1 MKRNF
6 KKLTAAFM
14 AVCLSVGVFGTN
26 SLLSGAEE
34 TPVVAEGIPIDET
47 NIPNMSAL
55 SQARYADNTGNKD
68 NILSPEEAKKVE
80 SLTILEESDMANL
93 PKYLQMFP
101 ALTSLSVECGN
112 AKSITISESIN
123 FLVIRSTYAGVVDI
137 VGGKNLSTVYYSTT
151 KNTKLNF
158 KKAKGYSTV
167 TAIRV
172 SGSKVKDITLPNQ
185 AKLESV
191 DISGSGV
198 SKIDI
203 SKCKKLTSMQCYYGK
218 LKTLNIS
225 ANKNLKDI
233 GVSGNK
239 ITKLDTSKNKKL
251 ECVVL
256 NENKIKSIDVKKNKK
271 LSRLEVAGNKLK
283 TIDTSKNSKLET
295 LNVGE
300 NKLKSLNVTK
310 NKKLTTLWFNDNKIN
325 KLQVKKN
332 NKISSLFV
340 GGNKFKTF
348 PLSNYKKLTVYD
360 VGSSYSLLK
369 NLAFNEKMTLYISV
383 SKKKSH
389 NLKKYLPKMKKCT
402 FQCAWENP
410 DYYTLSSNGV
420 LKFTSTAKKLE
431 YTTYASLQ
439 IVNGDK
445 TMVLNVRY

>member
-14 AVCLSVGVFGTN
+14 AVCLTLGVCGVN
-26 SLLSGAEE
+26 NILSSAEE
-34 TPVVAEGIPIDET
+34 TPAVTDGIPIDET
-47 NIPNMSAL
+47 NIPNMSAHT
-55 SQARYADNTGNKD
+55 QARYADNTGNKD
-68 NILSPEEAKKVE
+68 NILSPEEALKVT

-112 AKSITISESIN
+112 QKSIPVGDNTT
-123 FLVIRSTYAGVVDI
+123 FLSIRSTYAGVVDI
-137 VGGKNLSTVYYSTT
+137 LGGKKLKTVSYSTT
-151 KNTKLNF
+151 QKTKLNF
-158 KKAKGYSTV
+158 KKAKGYSNITS
-167 TAIRV
+167 IWV
-172 SGSKVKDITLPNQ
+172 SGKKVNDIVLPNQ
-185 AKLESV
+185 NNLQEV
-191 DISGSGV
+191 DISGTGV

-203 SKCKKLTSMQCYYGK
+203 SKCKKLTAFQCYYGK

-233 GVSGNK
+233 GANGNK

-251 ECVVL
+251 ECVVI

-271 LSRLEVAGNKLK
+271 LNRLEVAGNKLK

-310 NKKLTTLWFNDNKIN
+310 NKKLTTLWFNDNQIN

-348 PLSNYKKLTVYD
+348 PLSNYKKVTAYD

-369 NLAFNEKMTLYISV
+369 DFAFNDKLTLYISV
-383 SKKKSH
+383 SKKKTQ

-410 DYYTLSSNGV
+410 DYYTLSSDGV
-420 LKFTSTAKKLE
+420 LNFTSAAKKLK
-431 YTTYASLQ
+431 YTSYASLK
-439 IVNGDK
+439 VLNGNK
-445 TMVLNVRY
+445 TMMLYVKY